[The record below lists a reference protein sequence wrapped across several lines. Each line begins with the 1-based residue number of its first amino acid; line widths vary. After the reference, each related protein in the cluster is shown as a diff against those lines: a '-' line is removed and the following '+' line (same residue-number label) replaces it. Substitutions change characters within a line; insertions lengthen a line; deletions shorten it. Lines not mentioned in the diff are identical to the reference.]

1 MKIVLR
7 IVGALFIAVGLFWFV
22 QGTGLLQGS
31 PNVAMVDYGAGI
43 VALRYRPY
51 MVRMAVI

>member
-22 QGTGLLQGS
+22 RGTGLLRW
-31 PNVAMVDYGAGI
+31 PHNAAMVYYGAGI
-43 VALRYRPY
+43 VAVGAGLVWFGWR
-51 MVRMAVI
+51 

>member
-31 PNVAMVDYGAGI
+31 PNVAMADYGAGI
-43 VALRYRPY
+43 VALGIGLTWFAWR
-51 MVRMAVI
+51 

>member
-22 QGTGLLQGS
+22 QGTGLLQDS
-31 PNVAMVDYGAGI
+31 PNATVDYGAGI
-43 VALRYRPY
+43 LALGIGLTWFAWR
-51 MVRMAVI
+51 